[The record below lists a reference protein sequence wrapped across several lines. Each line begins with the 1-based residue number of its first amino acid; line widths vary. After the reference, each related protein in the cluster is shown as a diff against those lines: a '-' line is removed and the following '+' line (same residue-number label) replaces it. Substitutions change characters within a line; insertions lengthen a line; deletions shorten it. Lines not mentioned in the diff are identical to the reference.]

1 MDALIRAVAILVEV
15 LILSTITFCLLLGVR
30 IVLFDLGLRAKYK
43 SMVNVVLAAVG
54 VIALTFFIVHLTAF
68 YPTVVR

>member
-1 MDALIRAVAILVEV
+1 VDTLLRAIAIFVEV
-15 LILSTITFCLLLGVR
+15 LILSTVTFCLLFGVR

-43 SMVNVVLAAVG
+43 SMVNVALGAVAI
-54 VIALTFFIVHLTAF
+54 IAVVFFIVHLTAF